1 MSCHRVFFIGK
12 WRKKTEK
19 KHKWF
24 EKPLKNGCGNWSA
37 LFWMFFLESIRRDKA
52 TKKHFF
58 FFVYWYFGWAS
69 KEMKKKLCTLK
80 YLNGWTATAQ
90 GHTHKPKSIH
100 AKHPQKRNAFPHTK
114 HWIQLWAEKIVFSC
128 FICFSSKNN
137 NNNSEHQHNC
147 VFFFQ
152 WNKIRFYSLNEC
164 GIFCFIVP
172 SGFAFW
178 LYSVVGLFSVCCKP
192 SRSCN
197 VSEEFVYYYVC
208 VFWVSR
214 SSENSLGLT
223 HIGQAPEK
231 DQTYNAQAHAY
242 EWRSN
247 KMDRHTDKWEYR
259 KRRYDQAVIKVS
271 VAQIKL
277 YYLKMRKECKGSC
290 IQLVL
295 VLWSSK
301 SFFRLFR
308 EFGWINGCSAKES
321 PTKCRFW
328 RMETTLSDKANK
340 VIALHMARFIQISS
354 ENCVFGSKQV
364 RIHWF
369 TVK

>member
-1 MSCHRVFFIGK
+1 
-12 WRKKTEK
+12 
-19 KHKWF
+19 
-24 EKPLKNGCGNWSA
+24 
-37 LFWMFFLESIRRDKA
+37 MFFLESIRRDKA

-69 KEMKKKLCTLK
+69 KEMEKNYAPSNIWMVEQPQLKDILINQSQYMQNIRKREMHFPTQSIEYNFGPKKSFF
-80 YLNGWTATAQ
+80 
-90 GHTHKPKSIH
+90 PVSF
-100 AKHPQKRNAFPHTK
+100 AFPARITTTTANTS
-114 HWIQLWAEKIVFSC
+114 IIVC
-128 FICFSSKNN
+128 
-137 NNNSEHQHNC
+137 
-147 VFFFQ
+147 FFFQ

-214 SSENSLGLT
+214 STGNSLGLT

-247 KMDRHTDKWEYR
+247 KMDRHTDKCEYR

-308 EFGWINGCSAKES
+308 EFGWINGCSAEES

-328 RMETTLSDKANK
+328 GMETTLSDKAIK

-354 ENCVFGSKQV
+354 ENCVFGSKRV
-364 RIHWF
+364 RIH
-369 TVK
+369 